1 MRETS
6 LGNTRALVNAAL
18 LAAVYAALTYV
29 TKPISFG
36 AVQFRISEALCI
48 LPVFTVAA
56 VPGLFVGCFL
66 ANFLSG
72 AAALDVIFGS
82 LATLLG
88 AYGTYRF
95 RNKGC
100 LAVLP
105 PILCN
110 ALIIPFVLRY
120 GYGIE
125 GFLPFFMLT
134 VGIGEIIAVGILG
147 NMLRLALLRYGS
159 RLFPEG
165 NLG

>member
-36 AVQFRISEALCI
+36 AVQFRVSEALCI

-88 AYGTYRF
+88 AYGTYRL
-95 RNKGC
+95 RDKGY
-100 LAVLP
+100 LAALP

-125 GFLPFFMLT
+125 GFLPFFVLT
-134 VGIGEIIAVGILG
+134 VGVGEIIAVGILG

-159 RLFPEG
+159 KLFPEG
-165 NLG
+165 SIG

>member
-1 MRETS
+1 LFFDT
-6 LGNTRALVNAAL
+6 V
-18 LAAVYAALTYV
+18 LA
-29 TKPISFG
+29 G
-36 AVQFRISEALCI
+36 
-48 LPVFTVAA
+48 AA

-88 AYGTYRF
+88 AYGTYRL
-95 RNKGC
+95 RDKGY
-100 LAVLP
+100 LAALP

-125 GFLPFFMLT
+125 GFLPFFVLT
-134 VGIGEIIAVGILG
+134 VGVGEIIAVGILG

-159 RLFPEG
+159 KLFPEG
-165 NLG
+165 SIG